1 MLNQKGASLRAM
13 LKEIDAELLTAEPG
27 AMSDLNEQRAE
38 VMGELR
44 KLSGLG
50 QRSPPTKQEEG
61 GGASTTLPP
70 Q

>member
-27 AMSDLNEQRAE
+27 AMSELNEQRTQ
-38 VMGELR
+38 VMDELR

-50 QRSPPTKQEEG
+50 QRPAATTQEEG
-61 GGASTTLPP
+61 WGASATLPP